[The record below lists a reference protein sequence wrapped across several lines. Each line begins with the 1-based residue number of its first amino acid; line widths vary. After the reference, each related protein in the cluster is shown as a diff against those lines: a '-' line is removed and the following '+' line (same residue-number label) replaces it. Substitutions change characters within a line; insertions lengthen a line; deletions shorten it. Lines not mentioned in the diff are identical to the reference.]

1 MERGEAWESGPSCRA
16 GFGWALRCLPGPGP
30 VLAWEVRVAF
40 DPTEFL
46 TVLCPDRC
54 HRMQDSLFSSD
65 SGFSNYRG
73 ILNWCVVMLVS
84 HTVVEEG
91 GARAFF

>member
-1 MERGEAWESGPSCRA
+1 
-16 GFGWALRCLPGPGP
+16 
-30 VLAWEVRVAF
+30 
-40 DPTEFL
+40 
-46 TVLCPDRC
+46 
-54 HRMQDSLFSSD
+54 MQDSLFSSD

-91 GARAFF
+91 RARAFF